1 MQRSAWATDESGD
14 WQSLHAASA
23 VSVAAVTAA
32 AAMIESTAAAGVCM
46 QHAEAE
52 AEVQPVAAVQVAAAL
67 PSSLPQPAAGRATK
81 AAFGA
86 AGLLHLRRC
95 CCQLGLANGSYLSLA
110 GLANQ
115 CIPTVNHIALDLYT
129 RKSVN

>member
-1 MQRSAWATDESGD
+1 LSLIIVLFSSVVNSQVLHTSLDLAIITLGRLLLQAQARCSAASAWATDESGD

-23 VSVAAVTAA
+23 VSVAAITAA

-81 AAFGA
+81 AFF
-86 AGLLHLRRC
+86 
-95 CCQLGLANGSYLSLA
+95 
-110 GLANQ
+110 
-115 CIPTVNHIALDLYT
+115 
-129 RKSVN
+129 